1 MDDFIFP
8 GRAKPGSGAVER
20 RNLPSLGAGYLSPDD
35 ARAYAYE
42 LLRSARKGPE
52 AYTAEG
58 SRKPLGALSKDPRGD
73 DAYSAGPRKGLSGMQ
88 KNLEDVKT
96 ELNLLQS
103 KVSNDDGTATLK
115 DIVSSTQSLQEQLNL
130 NEYQS
135 FYEDPF
141 RNHPQ
146 LPKNWQD
153 MPWNKPT
160 REPPI
165 SFRTALDKWR
175 E

>member
-20 RNLPSLGAGYLSPDD
+20 RNLPSLRAGYLSPED
-35 ARAYAYE
+35 AKAYAYE
-42 LLRSARKGPE
+42 LLRSAREGPE

-73 DAYSAGPRKGLSGMQ
+73 DAYIAGRRKGLSGMQ

-96 ELNLLQS
+96 ELDLMQS
-103 KVSNDDGTATLK
+103 KVSNDDGLAALK
-115 DIVSSTQSLQEQLNL
+115 DIVSSIQSLQEGLSL
-130 NEYQS
+130 KEYQS

-146 LPKNWQD
+146 LNGQD
-153 MPWNKPT
+153 MPWNNPT
-160 REPPI
+160 REQPV
-165 SFRTALDKWR
+165 SLRKALDIWR